1 MSKILKTIL
10 VAVAAMSAA
19 FSLTSCD
26 NEKES
31 IVFLFADDIKS
42 TKRDT
47 VLSGDHQVYE
57 VYARTLNQRIVS
69 ISLTESGTNGLKEVE
84 RVVEDDGSEKS
95 ALLGRKEVK
104 GFRFDYETPVIYRE
118 PTAVKDTISIF
129 TMLFEA
135 KDDTGEV
142 QNFKRT
148 LYIIKKELKDGE

>member
-1 MSKILKTIL
+1 MSTILKTIL
-10 VAVAAMSAA
+10 GTLAVMSAA
-19 FSLTSCD
+19 LVLTSCED
-26 NEKES
+26 EKES
-31 IVFLFADDIKS
+31 TVFLFANDIKS

-84 RVVEDDGSEKS
+84 RVSEDDGSEKS
-95 ALLGRKEVK
+95 ALLGKKEVK
-104 GFRFDYETPVIYRE
+104 GFRFDYSTPVIYRE
-118 PTAVKDTISIF
+118 PSSVKDTISIF

-135 KDDTGEV
+135 MDDTGEV

-148 LYIIKKELKDGE
+148 LYVIKKEINASE